1 MQIGEKIAA
10 LRREKGVTQ
19 AELADRL
26 HFTRQAVSNWERGV
40 TEPDAH
46 TLPVIA
52 AYFGI
57 STDELLGISPQAQ
70 ADTQAGGNDMD
81 HARKGIGVGNAESV
95 SAAKAL
101 RVLLWVYTWLYA
113 AQILFSFSSE
123 SGLYILFGRVFYFF
137 AAAASLAVFLLFLF
151 AKQAGG
157 RPALRV
163 AFFVCFAAG
172 VIFSF
177 ALLSDNA
184 VLALAF
190 GIAALLFLSATPA
203 LAPLAFRT
211 KNKRVRRRCY
221 IAIGCYLALSA
232 AAIVAEAFAPESVQS
247 TRPQYLPFIDTF
259 LTLCADAAYILVL
272 FILERA
278 LCDRIKG
285 DKCIGGAESGD
296 IFEFPPAEKLPV
308 FQKSVWT
315 NVFLLCFVLPFL
327 SLFSQ
332 MHTNVSADFFV
343 PLFFFPLLSGALFF
357 IGKRGKHPAFTV
369 AVGVLWCAN
378 LFYSFY
384 LFSFFAVAPA
394 SPIHNLSFADAC
406 PNIVLWPVLYAAVLF
421 GFCAKKGVR
430 RPAGIAL
437 RCLFLAVAILSV
449 GAGIYYIAAVKER
462 YAPVIAWFLMY
473 GFSLLLFLTHFLTQD
488 RMVTQNFD
496 N

>member
-57 STDELLGISPQAQ
+57 STDELLGISPQPQTDA
-70 ADTQAGGNDMD
+70 QAGGNNAD
-81 HARKGIGVGNAESV
+81 HSRMIGFGHAEAV

-101 RVLLWVYTWLYA
+101 RVLLWIYAWLYA
-113 AQILFSFSSE
+113 AQMLFSFPSE
-123 SGLYILFGRVFYFF
+123 SGLYVFFGRVFYFF
-137 AAAASLAVFLLFLF
+137 AAAAKLTVFVLFLF
-151 AKQAGG
+151 AKQSGG

-163 AFFVCFAAG
+163 VFFVCFAAG
-172 VIFSF
+172 EIFSF
-177 ALLSDNA
+177 ALLSDDV
-184 VLALAF
+184 VLALVF
-190 GIAALLFLSATPA
+190 GIAALLLLPATLA
-203 LAPLAFRT
+203 LAPVTFRT
-211 KNKRVRRRCY
+211 KNKRAQRRCF

-247 TRPQYLPFIDTF
+247 THPQYLPFIDTF
-259 LTLCADAAYILVL
+259 LAQCADAVYIILL

-285 DKCIGGAESGD
+285 DKRIGGSEGGD
-296 IFEFPPAEKLPV
+296 IFELPSAEKLPV
-308 FQKSVWT
+308 FQKSVLP
-315 NVFLLCFVLPFL
+315 NVFFICFILPFV
-327 SLFSQ
+327 SFFSQ
-332 MHTNVSADFFV
+332 INTALSADFCV
-343 PLFFFPLLSGALFF
+343 SLFFFPLLFGALFF
-357 IGKRGKHPAFTV
+357 IGKRGKHLALTV
-369 AVGVLWCAN
+369 AIGVLWCAN
-378 LFYSFY
+378 LFCSFY
-384 LFSFFAVAPA
+384 LVSFFLVAPD
-394 SPIHNLSFADAC
+394 SPVHNLSFAEAC
-406 PNIVLWPVLYAAVLF
+406 PNFLLWSALYAAVLF
-421 GFCAKKGVR
+421 GFCAKKGIR

-437 RCLFLAVAILSV
+437 RCLYLAVAVFSV
-449 GAGIYYIAAVKER
+449 GAGIYYIAAVDVK
-462 YAPVIAWFLMY
+462 YAPSIAFLLMY

>member
-1 MQIGEKIAA
+1 MQIGEKIAS
-10 LRREKGVTQ
+10 LRRKKGVTQ
-19 AELADRL
+19 AQLADQL
-26 HFTRQAVSNWERGV
+26 HFTRQAVSNWERGL

-70 ADTQAGGNDMD
+70 ADTQAGGNNMD

-163 AFFVCFAAG
+163 AFFVCFVTG

-296 IFEFPPAEKLPV
+296 VFDLPLAEKLPV
-308 FQKSVWT
+308 FQSSVWT

-332 MHTNVSADFFV
+332 INTEVSADFSV
-343 PLFFFPLLSGALFF
+343 PLFFFPLLFGALF
-357 IGKRGKHPAFTV
+357 
-369 AVGVLWCAN
+369 L
-378 LFYSFY
+378 
-384 LFSFFAVAPA
+384 
-394 SPIHNLSFADAC
+394 IHNLSFADAC

>member
-57 STDELLGISPQAQ
+57 STDELLGISPQPQSDA
-70 ADTQAGGNDMD
+70 QAGGNNAD
-81 HARKGIGVGNAESV
+81 HSRMIGFGHAEAV

-101 RVLLWVYTWLYA
+101 RVLLWIYAWLYA
-113 AQILFSFSSE
+113 AQMLFSFPSE
-123 SGLYILFGRVFYFF
+123 SGLYVFFGRVFYFF
-137 AAAASLAVFLLFLF
+137 AAAAKLTVFVLFLF
-151 AKQAGG
+151 AKQSGG

-163 AFFVCFAAG
+163 VFFVCFAAG
-172 VIFSF
+172 EIFSF
-177 ALLSDNA
+177 ALLSDDV
-184 VLALAF
+184 VLALVF
-190 GIAALLFLSATPA
+190 GIAALLLLPATLA
-203 LAPLAFRT
+203 LAPVTFRT
-211 KNKRVRRRCY
+211 KNKRAQRRCF

-259 LTLCADAAYILVL
+259 LTLCADAVYIILL

-285 DKCIGGAESGD
+285 YKYIGAAEGGKPFDLSRT
-296 IFEFPPAEKLPV
+296 EKSHV
-308 FQKSVWT
+308 FQSSVWT
-315 NVFLLCFVLPFL
+315 NVFLLCF
-327 SLFSQ
+327 
-332 MHTNVSADFFV
+332 
-343 PLFFFPLLSGALFF
+343 FFFPLLFGALFF
-357 IGKRGKHPAFTV
+357 IGKRGKHLALTV
-369 AVGVLWCAN
+369 AIGVLWCAN
-378 LFYSFY
+378 MFYSFY
-384 LFSFFAVAPA
+384 LYSFFVVAPA
-394 SPIHNLSFADAC
+394 SPIHNLYFADAC

-421 GFCAKKGVR
+421 GFRAEKGVR
-430 RPAGIAL
+430 RPVGIVL
-437 RCLFLAVAILSV
+437 RCLFLTVAVLSA
-449 GAGIYYIAAVKER
+449 GAGIYYLAAVEEG
-462 YAPVIAWFLMY
+462 YAPVVAFFLMY

>member
-57 STDELLGISPQAQ
+57 STDELLGISPQPQSDA
-70 ADTQAGGNDMD
+70 QAGGNNAD
-81 HARKGIGVGNAESV
+81 HSRMIGFGHAEAV

-101 RVLLWVYTWLYA
+101 RVLLWIYAWLYA
-113 AQILFSFSSE
+113 AQMLFSFPSE
-123 SGLYILFGRVFYFF
+123 SGLYVFFGRVFYFF
-137 AAAASLAVFLLFLF
+137 AAAAKLTVFVLFLF
-151 AKQAGG
+151 AKQSGG

-163 AFFVCFAAG
+163 VFFVCFAAG
-172 VIFSF
+172 EIFSF
-177 ALLSDNA
+177 ALLSDDV
-184 VLALAF
+184 VLALVF
-190 GIAALLFLSATPA
+190 GIAALLLLPATLA
-203 LAPLAFRT
+203 LAPVTFRT
-211 KNKRVRRRCY
+211 KNKRAQRRCF

-259 LTLCADAAYILVL
+259 LTLCADAVYIILL

-285 DKCIGGAESGD
+285 YKYIGAAEGGKPFDLSRT
-296 IFEFPPAEKLPV
+296 EKSHV
-308 FQKSVWT
+308 FQSSVWT
-315 NVFLLCFVLPFL
+315 NVFLLCFVL
-327 SLFSQ
+327 
-332 MHTNVSADFFV
+332 
-343 PLFFFPLLSGALFF
+343 FFFPLLFGALFF
-357 IGKRGKHPAFTV
+357 IGKRGKHLALTV
-369 AVGVLWCAN
+369 AIGVLWCAN
-378 LFYSFY
+378 MFYSFY
-384 LFSFFAVAPA
+384 LYSFFVVAPA
-394 SPIHNLSFADAC
+394 SPIHNLYFADAC

-421 GFCAKKGVR
+421 GFRAEKGVR
-430 RPAGIAL
+430 RPVGIVL
-437 RCLFLAVAILSV
+437 RCLFLTVAVLSA
-449 GAGIYYIAAVKER
+449 GAGIYYLAAVEEG
-462 YAPVIAWFLMY
+462 YAPVVAFFLMY

>member
-57 STDELLGISPQAQ
+57 STDELLGISPQPQSDA
-70 ADTQAGGNDMD
+70 QAGGNNAD
-81 HARKGIGVGNAESV
+81 HSRMIGFGHAEAV

-101 RVLLWVYTWLYA
+101 RVLLWIYAWLYA
-113 AQILFSFSSE
+113 AQMLFSFPSE
-123 SGLYILFGRVFYFF
+123 SGLYVFFGRVFYFF
-137 AAAASLAVFLLFLF
+137 AAAAKLTVFVLFLF
-151 AKQAGG
+151 AKQSGG

-163 AFFVCFAAG
+163 VFFVCFAAG
-172 VIFSF
+172 EIFSF
-177 ALLSDNA
+177 ALLSDDV
-184 VLALAF
+184 VLAPVF
-190 GIAALLFLSATPA
+190 GIAALLLLPATLA
-203 LAPLAFRT
+203 LAPVTFRT
-211 KNKRVRRRCY
+211 KNKRAQRRCF
-221 IAIGCYLALSA
+221 IAIGCYLALSV

-259 LTLCADAAYILVL
+259 LTLCADAVYIILL

-285 DKCIGGAESGD
+285 DKRIGGSEGGD
-296 IFEFPPAEKLPV
+296 IFELPPAEKLPV
-308 FQKSVWT
+308 FQKSVLP
-315 NVFLLCFVLPFL
+315 NVFFICFILPFL

-332 MHTNVSADFFV
+332 MHTNVSADFYV
-343 PLFFFPLLSGALFF
+343 SLFFFPLLSGAMFF
-357 IGKRGKHPAFTV
+357 IGKEGKHPALTV
-369 AVGVLWCAN
+369 AIGVLWCAN
-378 LFYSFY
+378 MFYSFY
-384 LFSFFAVAPA
+384 LYSFFVVAPA
-394 SPIHNLSFADAC
+394 SPIHSLYFADAC

-421 GFCAKKGVR
+421 GFRAEKGVR

-437 RCLFLAVAILSV
+437 CCLFLTVAVLSA
-449 GAGIYYIAAVKER
+449 GAGVYYLAAVKVK
-462 YAPVIAWFLMY
+462 YAPVVAFFLMY

>member
-1 MQIGEKIAA
+1 
-10 LRREKGVTQ
+10 
-19 AELADRL
+19 
-26 HFTRQAVSNWERGV
+26 
-40 TEPDAH
+40 
-46 TLPVIA
+46 
-52 AYFGI
+52 
-57 STDELLGISPQAQ
+57 
-70 ADTQAGGNDMD
+70 
-81 HARKGIGVGNAESV
+81 
-95 SAAKAL
+95 
-101 RVLLWVYTWLYA
+101 
-113 AQILFSFSSE
+113 
-123 SGLYILFGRVFYFF
+123 
-137 AAAASLAVFLLFLF
+137 
-151 AKQAGG
+151 
-157 RPALRV
+157 
-163 AFFVCFAAG
+163 
-172 VIFSF
+172 
-177 ALLSDNA
+177 
-184 VLALAF
+184 
-190 GIAALLFLSATPA
+190 
-203 LAPLAFRT
+203 
-211 KNKRVRRRCY
+211 
-221 IAIGCYLALSA
+221 
-232 AAIVAEAFAPESVQS
+232 
-247 TRPQYLPFIDTF
+247 
-259 LTLCADAAYILVL
+259 
-272 FILERA
+272 
-278 LCDRIKG
+278 
-285 DKCIGGAESGD
+285 
-296 IFEFPPAEKLPV
+296 
-308 FQKSVWT
+308 
-315 NVFLLCFVLPFL
+315 
-327 SLFSQ
+327 

>member
-70 ADTQAGGNDMD
+70 ADTQAGGNNMD

-190 GIAALLFLSATPA
+190 GIAALMFLSATPA

-296 IFEFPPAEKLPV
+296 VFDLPLAEKLPV
-308 FQKSVWT
+308 FQSSVWT

-332 MHTNVSADFFV
+332 INTEVSADFSV
-343 PLFFFPLLSGALFF
+343 PLFFFPLLFGALF
-357 IGKRGKHPAFTV
+357 
-369 AVGVLWCAN
+369 L
-378 LFYSFY
+378 
-384 LFSFFAVAPA
+384 
-394 SPIHNLSFADAC
+394 IHNLSFADAC